1 MIHTFRYD
9 DDGRLAEEW
18 VQTDS
23 LRLLTKLGVTTAES
37 VPRGTNTR

>member
-1 MIHTFRYD
+1 
-9 DDGRLAEEW
+9 